1 MGIGVVKPEYLE
13 LLKPIVI
20 SEITINL
27 MIFKVFPGRNKLS
40 LSLIIH
46 AFFM

>member
-1 MGIGVVKPEYLE
+1 MKMGIGVVKPEYLE

-27 MIFKVFPGRNKLS
+27 MIPAKVFT
-40 LSLIIH
+40 
-46 AFFM
+46 